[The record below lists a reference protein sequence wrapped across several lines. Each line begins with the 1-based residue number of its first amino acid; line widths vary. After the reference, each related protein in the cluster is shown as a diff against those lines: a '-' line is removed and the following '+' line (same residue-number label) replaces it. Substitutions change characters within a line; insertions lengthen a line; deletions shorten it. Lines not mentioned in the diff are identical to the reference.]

1 MAPNGGTMGALRIE
15 KKTSDLENLS
25 PPPSSAPVSG
35 VAVPPPPAQLVNALA
50 EYETR
55 TRESFPSFTELAPS
69 STTSASAPDANQAR
83 ADEARNRPSLDA
95 RTTGFRVAAVAIAAM
110 SVIAALVALFFR

>member
-1 MAPNGGTMGALRIE
+1 MGALRIE

-25 PPPSSAPVSG
+25 PSPSSAPVSG

-55 TRESFPSFTELAPS
+55 TRESFPSFNELAPS
-69 STTSASAPDANQAR
+69 STNPSTHDANQAR
-83 ADEARNRPSLDA
+83 ADEPRNRPSRDA
-95 RTTGFRVAAVAIAAM
+95 RWTGFRVAGVAIAAM
-110 SVIAALVALFFR
+110 SVIAVFVALFLR

>member
-1 MAPNGGTMGALRIE
+1 MGALRIE
-15 KKTSDLENLS
+15 KKTSDLENLP

-55 TRESFPSFTELAPS
+55 TRESFPSFTELAAS
-69 STTSASAPDANQAR
+69 STTNASTQDENQAP
-83 ADEARNRPSLDA
+83 ADEARNRPLLDA
-95 RTTGFRVAAVAIAAM
+95 RRTPFRVAGVAIAAM
-110 SVIAALVALFFR
+110 SVIAVLVALFLR